1 MSKVKGQGNGLLGTV
16 KLGDEYSHGKKRP
29 DIKRGRYTMD
39 ELEDMANQATKQ
51 RMTYGQLQQLET
63 LGEWRYHKT
72 K

>member
-1 MSKVKGQGNGLLGTV
+1 MSRAQGQGNGLYGTV
-16 KLGDEYSHGKKRP
+16 KLGDEYCHGKRRP
-29 DIKRGRYTMD
+29 DPKRGRYTMD

-63 LGEWRYHKT
+63 LGMWRYKKT